1 MIEKLLR
8 IARGYKNYI
17 LSPKGR
23 FEWKSYIQFFILYI
37 LVVLSIIGVM
47 HYG

>member
-8 IARGYKNYI
+8 IVKGYKDYI

-37 LVVLSIIGVM
+37 IVVLLIIGVIT
-47 HYG
+47 YV